1 MSGNV
6 KQSKDLKNP
15 SEIGI
20 HYRLLCMT
28 GPNKGIVYY
37 LIGKRVII
45 GRGQSADIQILDSST
60 SREHAELSLV
70 DGSYV
75 ITDLGA
81 QNGIVIND
89 TKIKQQTLIDGEK
102 VVIGQSVFKYS
113 VFNIR
118 ESKEV
123 SILENA
129 PETAIVQEIKR
140 GAKPKFEDLESRKVG
155 KKEVSS
161 SKKDKNKDNKS
172 RSILL
177 AVVVVG
183 GLFVLFGGEENPQ
196 KTASK
201 KATVLDTEIFNESV
215 TIKSESLDPDT
226 QKKLDS
232 LIHSGRREFREG
244 NYFRAMEEF
253 RLALVL
259 SPSNGQASYYLSKS
273 KQKLDEEISR
283 NFDKGTQELESKK
296 YQASIVSFCGVMQ
309 LIKEYPNDER
319 YKNAD
324 LKIRAIESSLGME
337 KGEIKCFEERS
348 AD

>member
-1 MSGNV
+1 MSMNV

-20 HYRLLCMT
+20 HHRLLCMT

-37 LIGKRVII
+37 LLGKRVII
-45 GRGQSADIQILDSST
+45 GRGQNADIQILDSST

-70 DGSYV
+70 DGAYV
-75 ITDLGA
+75 VTDLGA

-89 TKIKQQTLIDGEK
+89 TKIKQQTLLDGEK
-102 VVIGQSVFKYS
+102 IVIGQSVFKYS

-123 SILENA
+123 SILESA
-129 PETAIVQEIKR
+129 PETAIVQEIKK
-140 GAKPKFEDLESRKVG
+140 GARPKFEDLENRKAG
-155 KKEVSS
+155 MKKETVT
-161 SKKDKNKDNKS
+161 KKNAEKNNKS
-172 RSILL
+172 RSIIFG
-177 AVVVVG
+177 VVVIG
-183 GLFVLFGGEENPQ
+183 GIFILMGDGDNAKQ
-196 KTASK
+196 STKT

-215 TIKSESLDPDT
+215 TAKTENLDPDT
-226 QKKLDS
+226 QKKLES

-273 KQKLDEEISR
+273 KQKLDEEITK

-296 YQASIVSFCGVMQ
+296 YQAAIVSFCGVIQ

-319 YKNAD
+319 YKNAE
-324 LKIRAIESSLGME
+324 LKILAIESSLGMA

>member
-15 SEIGI
+15 SEIGT

-28 GPNKGIVYY
+28 GLNKGIVYY
-37 LIGKRVII
+37 LVGKRVII
-45 GRGQSADIQILDSST
+45 GRGQNADIQILDSST

-89 TKIKQQTLIDGEK
+89 TKIKQQTLINGEK
-102 VVIGQSVFKYS
+102 VVIGKSVFKYS
-113 VFNIR
+113 VYHVR

-123 SILENA
+123 SILKSA

-140 GAKPKFEDLESRKVG
+140 GAKPRFEDLENRKVG
-155 KKEVSS
+155 KKESS
-161 SKKDKNKDNKS
+161 NKKEPAKDNKG
-172 RSILL
+172 RTILL
-177 AVVVVG
+177 AVVLVG
-183 GLFVLFGGEENPQ
+183 GVFVLMGGDDNP
-196 KTASK
+196 K
-201 KATVLDTEIFNESV
+201 KAAEKKGAVLDAEIFNESV
-215 TIKSESLDPDT
+215 AVKNESLDPDT

-273 KQKLDEEISR
+273 KQKLDEEITR

-296 YQASIVSFCGVMQ
+296 YQAAIVSFCGVIQ